1 MQQGKVIVVTVV
13 VALLVAVASIG
24 FYNGLNREI
33 TPQGK
38 ALSDLKSRI
47 IELKVL
53 AEEQTLTRDIML
65 VQLEIKE
72 LQLKA
77 KAPPV
82 IEGEFIPT
90 NKLPPDMK

>member
-13 VALLVAVASIG
+13 VALLVAVL
-24 FYNGLNREI
+24 GLNLYNKKDA

-38 ALSDLKSRI
+38 ALADLKSRI

-77 KAPPV
+77 KTPPV